1 MATAVAGIVLSAIGV
16 AKGIGDTGV
25 ALFGGEDTLKRK
37 RHWMQCS
44 VKNETQ
50 YELVLADSYFD
61 SGEYYDAPHA
71 TIPKFSVASFS
82 VCNRTGLAGVSG
94 GNLWTMEL
102 DNKTELKFS
111 LGYTDPVV
119 GSRKSGAIV
128 GHKAKD
134 GYEGATQYGTNS
146 KSGEYKGKDDKNT
159 PTYFFFTLTA
169 VTGHH
174 TIYTIRQTVTDT
186 EWQIDV

>member
-1 MATAVAGIVLSAIGV
+1 
-16 AKGIGDTGV
+16 
-25 ALFGGEDTLKRK
+25 
-37 RHWMQCS
+37 MQCS

-50 YELVLADSYFD
+50 YELVLTDSYFD

-94 GNLWTMEL
+94 SNLWTMEL
-102 DNKTELKFS
+102 DNKTKLKFS
-111 LGYTDPVV
+111 LVGYGLNPFWFTRLTHAQGYTDPVV
-119 GSRKSGAIV
+119 GSRKSAAIV
-128 GHKAKD
+128 GDKAKD
-134 GYEGATQYGTNS
+134 GYEGATHHGTNS
-146 KSGEYKGKDDKNT
+146 KSGEYNGKDDKGIT
-159 PTYFFFTLTA
+159 TYFFFTLTA

-186 EWQIDV
+186 EWEIDV